1 MREIKSSMKQLERE
15 SKENN
20 LYSRYKPIRKTV
32 KERNMNVHENLSE
45 ALRENPRVS
54 IAKFSRADFKR
65 GLQVEEGEHPFPV
78 LAKLGPYKVDNV
90 LYGAKNY
97 YWCSCGMSKKQPFCD
112 YSHKGTL
119 FKGVKFSI
127 DQKIDNKTMYL
138 CGCKL
143 TKNAPFCDGETCLG
157 LLSEQ
162 EPSE

>member
-65 GLQVEEGEHPFPV
+65 GL
-78 LAKLGPYKVDNV
+78 
-90 LYGAKNY
+90 
-97 YWCSCGMSKKQPFCD
+97 
-112 YSHKGTL
+112 
-119 FKGVKFSI
+119 
-127 DQKIDNKTMYL
+127 
-138 CGCKL
+138 
-143 TKNAPFCDGETCLG
+143 
-157 LLSEQ
+157 
-162 EPSE
+162 